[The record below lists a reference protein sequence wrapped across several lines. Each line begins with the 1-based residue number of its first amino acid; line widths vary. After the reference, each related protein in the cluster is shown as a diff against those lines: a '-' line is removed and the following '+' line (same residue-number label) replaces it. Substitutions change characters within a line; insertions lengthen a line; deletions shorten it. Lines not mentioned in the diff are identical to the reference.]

1 MNLDLIPDVMD
12 KTLKKSKFDGNL
24 VYKSLL
30 KETDISEKNAKKVVM
45 EVVRKIIGMSSLII
59 FMTSP
64 MIREITN
71 VTLLQFG
78 LEKER
83 LQYTRIGFPRYDLK
97 KIIENNNK
105 PETDIK
111 ILKHIK
117 NEYFNVEN
125 LIKTVITD
133 EKNNST
139 FSDNIAMP
147 SPLPTRLQI
156 PKEDAILGPYTD
168 LDDIEDWRRKLKK
181 IK

>member
-97 KIIENNNK
+97 KLFKEDKFWTNMINMKISEHIRIEYN
-105 PETDIK
+105 
-111 ILKHIK
+111 
-117 NEYFNVEN
+117 NVEN
-125 LIKTVITD
+125 LIKNI
-133 EKNNST
+133 EKPKMMNS
-139 FSDNIAMP
+139 
-147 SPLPTRLQI
+147 L
-156 PKEDAILGPYTD
+156 EYTKKSK
-168 LDDIEDWRRKLKK
+168 IEKIESKK
-181 IK
+181 ISEYF